1 MNREHLNRIKDEVQ
15 AKKKYFSLEA
25 ILSAAFAMLASI
37 LAAFLTSSYGFDF
50 SIFKDPGFY
59 VSTAVSFVLMMYTF
73 NLVKRVVLNSLKKKK
88 DSEYIVNKT
97 RENYLNKYVHDNAL
111 IDLIDSAVEVENEI
125 RRKTAAQHILNKIT
139 YGLNVDDIEN
149 LENEENIA
157 FNSNKFEEFCAK
169 RGMNENYKLHRF
181 WCWPS
186 AIKQNVFKKKLKR
199 AIKKVLNGKYS
210 YERLTTND
218 LLIAI
223 NNDAVHTKQMKINE
237 AKEEFRENRK
247 KAISFIISTTIM
259 KSLIYDGLSVTFWIS
274 LLTEVVLILT
284 STINAYI
291 VAISRINK
299 LTLVIANRNE
309 FIYKAI
315 KEYLKNNPLGSN
327 A

>member
-1 MNREHLNRIKDEVQ
+1 MNREHLNRIKDEIQ
-15 AKKKYFSLEA
+15 TKKKYFSLEA
-25 ILSAAFAMLASI
+25 ILSAAFALLASI

-50 SIFKDPGFY
+50 SIFLDWKFY
-59 VSTAVSFVLMMYTF
+59 ISTAVSFVLMMYTF
-73 NLVKRVVLNSLKKKK
+73 ILVKRVVLNSLKKKK

-139 YGLNVDDIEN
+139 YGLNVDDIEKI
-149 LENEENIA
+149 EDQDNIA
-157 FNSNKFEEFCAK
+157 FNLEKFNEFVAK
-169 RGMNENYKLHRF
+169 RGMAEKTKWYQ
-181 WCWPS
+181 W
-186 AIKQNVFKKKLKR
+186 ITKKKQRKFRRKLRK
-199 AIKKVLNGKYS
+199 AIKKVLNGKYR
-210 YERLTTND
+210 YDRLTTND

-223 NNDAVHTKQMKINE
+223 NDDAVYTKQMKINE

-247 KAISFIISTTIM
+247 KAISFLISTAIM